1 MAYEHKPGSGSMF
14 KNDKKESDNHPD
26 FKGDG
31 MAPDGT
37 MVWLDAWI
45 KKPEGK
51 KPFLSVSIKPKQS
64 APQQAQPQQKPASPS
79 PATDYDNDEPF

>member
-14 KNDKKESDNHPD
+14 KNDKKTSDSHPD
-26 FKGDG
+26 YKGDG

-51 KPFLSVSIKPKQS
+51 KSFLSVSMKPKEAKQP
-64 APQQAQPQQKPASPS
+64 APAPQQKPAVI
-79 PATDYDNDEPF
+79 DDFNDSIPF

>member
-14 KNDKKESDNHPD
+14 KNDKKTSDSHPD
-26 FKGDG
+26 YKGDG

-64 APQQAQPQQKPASPS
+64 APQQAQPQQKPAIR
-79 PATDYDNDEPF
+79 ATDFDDTTPF